1 MTEKELSVI
10 IGDIIRKHRRDE
22 SGKTLSR
29 KAIADQLGFTQGYIT
44 QVERGV
50 KISLYQFFRILT
62 CLPPAEARGALLDVL
77 QAFGLAG
84 IVETGKESQKDREKL
99 ERIKAILEE

>member
-1 MTEKELSVI
+1 MIEKELSVI

-84 IVETGKESQKDREKL
+84 IIESAEASPTDLDKL
-99 ERIKAILEE
+99 ERIRALLNE